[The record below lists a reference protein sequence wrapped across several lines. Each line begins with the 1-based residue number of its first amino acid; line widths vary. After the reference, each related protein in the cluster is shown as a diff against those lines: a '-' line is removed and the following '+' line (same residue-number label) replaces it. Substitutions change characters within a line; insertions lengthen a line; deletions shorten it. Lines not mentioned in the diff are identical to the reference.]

1 MYRQGRIWFKPFSAN
16 WAPKSLPSSRLVR
29 VCWRK
34 QDHGPSPL
42 WNMWRASI
50 VCVAASL
57 LWNSLL
63 MKVYKNENASPLA
76 PTFPPHSLLFSKW
89 PPLALLA
96 GVWEASGKSR
106 LYLGSRFLTCGLY
119 SRLQFL
125 CVSLCLHLCLSLPLF
140 VSLCVSFSTYLSIC
154 LSWSLSVA
162 LSVCTSLPVILCLSL
177 YLLFFWLLLHLSIV
191 LSLSVCVSPSGF
203 LFLTPFLSFPRSLI
217 GEDIKISAILSDCVL
232 VILRQNEDLWFFFQ
246 MLACFNQFKINLEAI
261 QPQMS
266 SCVLW
271 RMCPCFPAGLPPSIF
286 FLLGPF

>member
-16 WAPKSLPSSRLVR
+16 WAPKSLPSSGLVR

-63 MKVYKNENASPLA
+63 MKVYKNENKSPLA

-89 PPLALLA
+89 PLLALLA

-106 LYLGSRFLTCGLY
+106 LYLG
-119 SRLQFL
+119 LQVSDLWLVFSAT
-125 CVSLCLHLCLSLPLF
+125 VSLCLSPSLSVSAPLCLSLCLF
-140 VSLCVSFSTYLSIC
+140 LD
-154 LSWSLSVA
+154 LSVN
-162 LSVCTSLPVILCLSL
+162 LSLLVSVCGCLCLAVCIYLPVILCLSL
-177 YLLFFWLLLHLSIV
+177 YLLFFLPFLHLSVV
-191 LSLSVCVSPSGF
+191 LSLSVCVSPSGY

-232 VILRQNEDLWFFFQ
+232 VTLR
-246 MLACFNQFKINLEAI
+246 
-261 QPQMS
+261 
-266 SCVLW
+266 
-271 RMCPCFPAGLPPSIF
+271 
-286 FLLGPF
+286 